1 MASSSSTVTTYIF
14 PNLTP
19 SVSLK
24 LEGPNYITW
33 SFTIIPILKSHEL
46 MGIVDGSE
54 PCPSQFLPPT
64 PNKEETL
71 NPAYSLWVKK
81 DQFILSWLNITL
93 SENVLS
99 TIYGLQTSHQVWKF
113 LATKFASPSRTRIA
127 QLRRQ
132 LQTLQQ
138 GSKSCAEY
146 VNFAKLLAHQLST
159 VGKAIDD
166 DELITYILGGL
177 NPSFNPFVVSLSLGT
192 RDSSL
197 TVEDFNTEL
206 QSIEQLI
213 ENQQQSI
220 GTDTSVALLSHK
232 PSSHSFPRKPR
243 PPPRTNTARRF
254 PASVQTP
261 PRAPAPR
268 QFSPRNPT
276 NQQSSSPLRYSPC
289 QICGKTSHRALD
301 CFHRMDYAFQGRHP
315 PAQLAAMVAQNSVQ
329 PEDSTWY
336 ADSGANHHLTPAP
349 DNLHLHEPYTDS
361 DTIAVGNGSGLR
373 ITNTGSLTLT
383 TDNAKLHMSRV
394 FHCPQ
399 ALANL
404 LSINQFCKE
413 NQCFFILTDTHFF
426 IKDKLTGLTLLE
438 GKSEGGLYPINTSRM
453 VVPKTR
459 LLSALLGVKTSVDVW
474 HSRFGHPSSSIVR
487 DLLNK
492 HHLPFTGS
500 LSNKEVCEPCQLAK
514 SKQLPFPPS
523 TRVSTAP
530 LQLIHTDVWC
540 SPIVSL
546 SGFRYYVLFI
556 DDFSRYSWLYPLSLK
571 SDVYN
576 AFQKFKSLVE
586 NQFSTRIKQ
595 LQSDGGGEFLSKQ
608 FTSFLET
615 HGIFHRISCP
625 YTAQQNGLA
634 EWKHRHVVEMGLSL
648 LAHSGLPPTY
658 WVESF
663 LTAVFLINR
672 LPTSLL

>member
-19 SVSLK
+19 LVSLK

-64 PNKEETL
+64 PEKEETL

-127 QLRRQ
+127 QLHRQ

-177 NPSFNPFVVSLSLGT
+177 NPSFNPFVVSLSLAT

-213 ENQQQSI
+213 ENQHQSI

-254 PASVQTP
+254 PASRLFHGPLHHDNSP
-261 PRAPAPR
+261 PEIPPISNPLPLSGILPAK
-268 QFSPRNPT
+268 
-276 NQQSSSPLRYSPC
+276 
-289 QICGKTSHRALD
+289 CGKTSHRALN
-301 CFHRMDYAFQGRHP
+301 CFHRMDYTFQGRHP

-329 PEDSTWY
+329 P
-336 ADSGANHHLTPAP
+336 
-349 DNLHLHEPYTDS
+349 
-361 DTIAVGNGSGLR
+361 
-373 ITNTGSLTLT
+373 
-383 TDNAKLHMSRV
+383 
-394 FHCPQ
+394 
-399 ALANL
+399 
-404 LSINQFCKE
+404 
-413 NQCFFILTDTHFF
+413 
-426 IKDKLTGLTLLE
+426 
-438 GKSEGGLYPINTSRM
+438 
-453 VVPKTR
+453 
-459 LLSALLGVKTSVDVW
+459 
-474 HSRFGHPSSSIVR
+474 
-487 DLLNK
+487 
-492 HHLPFTGS
+492 
-500 LSNKEVCEPCQLAK
+500 
-514 SKQLPFPPS
+514 
-523 TRVSTAP
+523 
-530 LQLIHTDVWC
+530 
-540 SPIVSL
+540 
-546 SGFRYYVLFI
+546 
-556 DDFSRYSWLYPLSLK
+556 
-571 SDVYN
+571 
-576 AFQKFKSLVE
+576 
-586 NQFSTRIKQ
+586 
-595 LQSDGGGEFLSKQ
+595 
-608 FTSFLET
+608 
-615 HGIFHRISCP
+615 
-625 YTAQQNGLA
+625 
-634 EWKHRHVVEMGLSL
+634 
-648 LAHSGLPPTY
+648 
-658 WVESF
+658 
-663 LTAVFLINR
+663 
-672 LPTSLL
+672 

>member
-19 SVSLK
+19 LVSLK
-24 LEGPNYITW
+24 LEGPNYIPW

-64 PNKEETL
+64 PDKEGAL
-71 NPAYSLWVKK
+71 DPAYSLWVKK

-99 TIYGLQTSHQVWKF
+99 AIYGLQTSHQVWKF
-113 LATKFASPSRTRIA
+113 LATKFASPSCTRIA

-159 VGKAIDD
+159 VDKAIDD

-177 NPSFNPFVVSLSLGT
+177 NPSFNPFMVSLSLAT
-192 RDSSL
+192 RDSSF

-213 ENQQQSI
+213 ENQHQSI
-220 GTDTSVALLSHK
+220 GTDSSVALLSHK

-243 PPPRTNTARRF
+243 PPPRTNIARRF
-254 PASVQTP
+254 PASAQT
-261 PRAPAPR
+261 PRAPTPR
-268 QFSPRNPT
+268 QFSPINST

-289 QICGKTSHRALD
+289 QIYGKTSHRTLD

-336 ADSGANHHLTPAP
+336 ADSGANHHLTPTLE
-349 DNLHLHEPYTDS
+349 NLHLHEPYTGS
-361 DTIAVGNGSGLR
+361 DTIAVGNGSGLQ

-399 ALANL
+399 AIANL
-404 LSINQFCKE
+404 LSINQFYKE
-413 NQCFFILTDTHFF
+413 NQCFFILTDTHYS
-426 IKDKLTGLTLLE
+426 IKDKLTSLTLLQ
-438 GKSEGGLYPINTSRM
+438 GKSEGGLYPINTSK
-453 VVPKTR
+453 VVLPKTR
-459 LLSALLGVKTSVDVW
+459 LLSAMLGVKISVDVW

-492 HHLPFTGS
+492 HHLPFNGS

-514 SKQLPFPPS
+514 SKQLPFPSS

-546 SGFRYYVLFI
+546 SGFCYYVLFI

-576 AFQKFKSLVE
+576 AFQEFNCLVE

-595 LQSDGGGEFLSKQ
+595 L
-608 FTSFLET
+608 
-615 HGIFHRISCP
+615 
-625 YTAQQNGLA
+625 
-634 EWKHRHVVEMGLSL
+634 
-648 LAHSGLPPTY
+648 
-658 WVESF
+658 
-663 LTAVFLINR
+663 
-672 LPTSLL
+672 

>member
-1 MASSSSTVTTYIF
+1 MASSSSATTYVF

-19 SVSLK
+19 LVSLK

-33 SFTIIPILKSHEL
+33 SFTVVPILKSHDL

-54 PCPSQFLPPT
+54 PCPPQYLPST
-64 PNKEETL
+64 ADKEDVSV
-71 NPAYSLWVKK
+71 NPAFSLWVKK
-81 DQFILSWLNITL
+81 DQFILSWINITL
-93 SENVLS
+93 AESVLS

-146 VNFAKLLAHQLST
+146 VNFAKLLAHQLAT

-177 NPSFNPFVVSLSLGT
+177 HPSFNPFVVSLSLAT

-197 TVEDFNTEL
+197 TVEDFLTEL
-206 QSIEQLI
+206 LSIEQLI
-213 ENQQQSI
+213 ENQHQSI
-220 GTDTSVALLSHK
+220 GSDSSVALLSHK
-232 PSSHSFPRKPR
+232 SASTSAPRKHR
-243 PPPRTNTARRF
+243 PPSRPHTTRRF
-254 PASVQTP
+254 PASVQTTPRTP
-261 PRAPAPR
+261 PSQ
-268 QFSPRNPT
+268 QFSPRGPST
-276 NQQSSSPLRYSPC
+276 RHASSAPRYSPC

-301 CFHRMDYAFQGRHP
+301 CFNRMDYAFQGRHP
-315 PAQLAAMVAQNSVQ
+315 PAQLAAMVAHNSDQ

-336 ADSGANHHLTPAP
+336 ADSGANHHLTPALE
-349 DNLHLHEPYTDS
+349 NLNIHEPYTGS
-361 DTIAVGNGSGLR
+361 DTIAVGNGSGLQ
-373 ITNTGSLTLT
+373 ITNTGSFTFNT
-383 TDNAKLHMSRV
+383 PTAQLHMPRV

-404 LSINQFCKE
+404 LSINQFCKD
-413 NQCFFILTDTHFF
+413 NHCFFILTDSHYF

-438 GKSEGGLYPINTSRM
+438 GKSEGGLYPINTSK
-453 VVPKTR
+453 VVLPKTR
-459 LLSALLGVKTSVDVW
+459 LLSALLGVKTSVSVW
-474 HSRFGHPSSSIVR
+474 HSRFGHPFSPIVHAI
-487 DLLNK
+487 LKK

-500 LSNKEVCEPCQLAK
+500 FSNKEVCESCQLAK
-514 SKQLPFPPS
+514 SKQLPFPSSP
-523 TRVSTAP
+523 RVSTAP

-540 SPIVSL
+540 SPVVSL
-546 SGFRYYVLFI
+546 SGFRYYVIFI
-556 DDFSRYSWLYPLSLK
+556 DDYSRYSWLYPLSLK
-571 SDVYN
+571 YDVYVT
-576 AFQKFKSLVE
+576 FLKFKSLVE
-586 NQFSTRIKQ
+586 NQFSCSIKQ

-615 HGIFHRISCP
+615 NGIFHRISCP

-634 EWKHRHVVEMGLSL
+634 ERKHRHVVEMGLSL
-648 LAHSGLPPTY
+648 LAQSGLP
-658 WVESF
+658 
-663 LTAVFLINR
+663 
-672 LPTSLL
+672 